1 MLLEIGIGIAA
12 LFGLA
17 GIAASDDEDDG
28 SSYEEECARAERLA
42 AEKEKERR
50 KRASQERRRKA
61 SLAEAEQN
69 LARVNGRHSSRISSA
84 QAEVARSK
92 AELDKFA
99 AVAHDL
105 DDVLK

>member
-28 SSYEEECARAERLA
+28 SSYDEECARAERLA
-42 AEKEKERR
+42 AEKERERR
-50 KRASQERRRKA
+50 ERAARERRRKA
-61 SLAEAEQN
+61 RLAEAEQN